1 MNTISA
7 SVVAV
12 VLFCGVGITAITMSV
27 EPRQGTWTGEI
38 SANHCGLTH
47 PDGAT
52 ARECTLEC
60 VGEGAAFVLVS
71 DGKIYTFTDQ
81 THRALRTHAGERV
94 TVTGELRGNMLSP
107 HSIARA
113 VTEGSR

>member
-1 MNTISA
+1 MNIVSA

-12 VLFCGVGITAITMSV
+12 VLFCGAGVTAITLSV

-38 SANHCGLTH
+38 SSNHCGVTH
-47 PDGAT
+47 PDGAS

-71 DGKIYTFTDQ
+71 DGEIYTFTDQ
-81 THRALRTHAGERV
+81 TDKALRTHAGERV
-94 TVTGELRGNMLSP
+94 TVTGELRGNMLAP
-107 HSIARA
+107 HSIASAANER
-113 VTEGSR
+113 SW